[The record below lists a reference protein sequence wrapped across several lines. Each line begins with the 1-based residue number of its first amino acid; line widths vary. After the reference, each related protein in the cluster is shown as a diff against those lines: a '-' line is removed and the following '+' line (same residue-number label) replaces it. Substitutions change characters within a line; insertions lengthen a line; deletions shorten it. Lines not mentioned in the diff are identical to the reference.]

1 MLTLF
6 EVSTIHDIVECHQR
20 RCGYRISGSRW
31 FADSVIRYYQGLLEF
46 TKKISNILRYLV
58 LLNSSINFIIYCFV
72 GSKFRITLRNHIFK
86 VVSPDSADND
96 SVKHDQEEVEMTFNN
111 NDNSNNLEIREE
123 ESRELMEDTI
133 LVVNN

>member
-1 MLTLF
+1 M
-6 EVSTIHDIVECHQR
+6 
-20 RCGYRISGSRW
+20 
-31 FADSVIRYYQGLLEF
+31 
-46 TKKISNILRYLV
+46 
-58 LLNSSINFIIYCFV
+58 

>member
-1 MLTLF
+1 MTL
-6 EVSTIHDIVECHQR
+6 
-20 RCGYRISGSRW
+20 W
-31 FADSVIRYYQGLLEF
+31 SVTRDGVDTEYLDPGGLRTASLGIYIQGLLEF
-46 TKKISNILRYLV
+46 TKQISNVLRYLV

-111 NDNSNNLEIREE
+111 NDNSNNFELREE
-123 ESRELMEDTI
+123 ESRDLMEDTI
-133 LVVNN
+133 LVVNS